1 MLSYGQSINGKWR
14 LISFQD
20 EKMYYNVEND
30 SLSPID
36 HFGEDDYMISI
47 LKKSLK
53 ETTIEFTENKRLILK
68 SYVVGDKNSKY
79 KLDIENNLII
89 LDEIDIN
96 NERLYY
102 RYTLLNDIFIF
113 NLTDGVILKFRKN

>member
-1 MLSYGQSINGKWR
+1 MLFYGQSINGKWR

-20 EKMYYNVEND
+20 EKIYYNVEND
-30 SLSPID
+30 SVSPID
-36 HFGEDDYMISI
+36 HFGDDDYIISI
-47 LKKSLK
+47 LKKSFK

-68 SYVVGDKNSKY
+68 SFIVGDKNSKY
-79 KLDIENNLII
+79 KLDTENSLII
-89 LDEIDIN
+89 LDEVDIN

-102 RYTLLNDIFIF
+102 RYTLSNDVFIL